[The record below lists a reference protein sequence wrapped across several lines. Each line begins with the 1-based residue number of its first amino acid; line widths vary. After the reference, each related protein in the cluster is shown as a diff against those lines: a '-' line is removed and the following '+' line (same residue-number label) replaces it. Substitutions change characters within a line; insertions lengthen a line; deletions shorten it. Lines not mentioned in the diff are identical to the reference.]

1 MKLSELK
8 NFIRENIISTLSEDI
23 QDDIRALDD
32 YSAKLDA
39 VIQKKEEAGIDE
51 EEHKEPTQADL
62 KKTKGLAK
70 AKEELALN
78 IDKLQIL
85 EQKITLKDSII
96 VNLNSQIGNFNS
108 ILNTKSD
115 QLALSRELSQ
125 KLQNDLKKQKLT
137 TKLVG
142 GAGIVAVLGV
152 VILIK

>member
-1 MKLSELK
+1 MKLILK
-8 NFIRENIISTLSEDI
+8 LMPLMILMMMSLKGFSQNDTLQSSI
-23 QDDIRALDD
+23 QLKKPI
-32 YSAKLDA
+32 AKL
-39 VIQKKEEAGIDE
+39 VIK
-51 EEHKEPTQADL
+51 DL
-62 KKTKGLAK
+62 ITGDG

-142 GAGIVAVLGV
+142 GAGILVAVGV
-152 VILIK
+152 VLIVK

>member
-1 MKLSELK
+1 MILMMMSLK
-8 NFIRENIISTLSEDI
+8 GFSQNDTVQSSI
-23 QDDIRALDD
+23 QLKKPI
-32 YSAKLDA
+32 AKL
-39 VIQKKEEAGIDE
+39 VIK
-51 EEHKEPTQADL
+51 DL
-62 KKTKGLAK
+62 ITGDG

>member
-1 MKLSELK
+1 MKLALK
-8 NFIRENIISTLSEDI
+8 WMLLIILMMMSLKGFSQNDTLQSSI
-23 QDDIRALDD
+23 QLKKPI
-32 YSAKLDA
+32 AKL
-39 VIQKKEEAGIDE
+39 VIK
-51 EEHKEPTQADL
+51 DL
-62 KKTKGLAK
+62 ITGDG

>member
-1 MKLSELK
+1 MPLMILMMMSLK
-8 NFIRENIISTLSEDI
+8 GFSQNDTLQSSI
-23 QDDIRALDD
+23 QLKKPI
-32 YSAKLDA
+32 AKL
-39 VIQKKEEAGIDE
+39 VIK
-51 EEHKEPTQADL
+51 DL
-62 KKTKGLAK
+62 ITGDG

>member
-1 MKLSELK
+1 MKLILK
-8 NFIRENIISTLSEDI
+8 LMPLMILMMMSLKGFSQNDTLQSSI
-23 QDDIRALDD
+23 QLKKPI
-32 YSAKLDA
+32 AKL
-39 VIQKKEEAGIDE
+39 VIK
-51 EEHKEPTQADL
+51 DL
-62 KKTKGLAK
+62 ITGDG

-85 EQKITLKDSII
+85 EQKITLRDRII

-115 QLALSRELSQ
+115 QLTLSRELSQ

>member
-1 MKLSELK
+1 MKLILK
-8 NFIRENIISTLSEDI
+8 LVPLMILMMMSLKGFSQNDTLQSSI
-23 QDDIRALDD
+23 QLKKPI
-32 YSAKLDA
+32 AKL
-39 VIQKKEEAGIDE
+39 VIK
-51 EEHKEPTQADL
+51 DL
-62 KKTKGLAK
+62 ITGDG

>member
-1 MKLSELK
+1 MKLILK
-8 NFIRENIISTLSEDI
+8 LMPLMILMMMSLKGFSQNDTLQSSI
-23 QDDIRALDD
+23 QLKKPI
-32 YSAKLDA
+32 AKL
-39 VIQKKEEAGIDE
+39 VIK
-51 EEHKEPTQADL
+51 DL
-62 KKTKGLAK
+62 ITGDG

-115 QLALSRELSQ
+115 QLTLSRELSQ